1 MIERK
6 IIIASIVSKEFLQ
19 QVSAVWS
26 TQYFESNVPKKLG
39 QWIIEYFQE
48 FNDAPGREIE
58 NIFYEKIRKANFSK
72 ELAEE
77 IEQDILPSLSQ
88 EYEDSEINIPHL
100 VKLTKKYFSE
110 RKLLIHSQSIQ
121 ALVEKGDI
129 AEAEKMAIE
138 FIPLDT
144 STNNLSNFILS
155 LSQIRR
161 QKREPAAILVKSWLK
176 TGECTIL
183 YGSYGS
189 GKSLLSI
196 LLAYWLGM
204 EAPEDFDIG
213 EWEVRHGTG
222 TLYIDG
228 ELGEAEMQERIEQ
241 FEWMGDQERQFRM
254 RVLSIPEYQMAT
266 EDSFYLGDRKNQ
278 LKIIE
283 WLKDHPNYKLI
294 VLDSVSTLFGLV
306 EENDNSEWSNK
317 INPFLRDLRA
327 LGVACLLLHHAGKD
341 GKKGLRGASAM
352 GAMAHNIFRLS
363 NHEGKNVDDGE
374 AWFTISKDKQRSAG
388 FSFKRFSL
396 KFTQD
401 EEAHKTQW
409 RVTKNTDV

>member
-6 IIIASIVSKEFLQ
+6 IIITGIVSKEFLQ
-19 QVSAVWS
+19 QVSAIWNN
-26 TQYFESNVPKKLG
+26 QYFESNVAKKLG

-48 FNDAPGREIE
+48 FNEAPGREIE
-58 NIFYEKIRKANFSK
+58 NIFYEKTRDSKFSK

-88 EYEDSEINIPHL
+88 EYEDSEINISHL
-100 VKLTKKYFSE
+100 VKLTKKYFNE

-121 ALVEKGDI
+121 ALVEKGELP
-129 AEAEKMAIE
+129 EAEKMAIE
-138 FIPLDT
+138 FVPLDI
-144 STNNLSNFILS
+144 SSNNLSNFILS
-155 LSQIRR
+155 ISQIRR
-161 QKREPAAILVKSWLK
+161 KKRKPTTVLLKSWLR
-176 TGECTIL
+176 TSQGTIL
-183 YGSYGS
+183 YGNYGS
-189 GKSLLSI
+189 GKSLLS
-196 LLAYWLGM
+196 LLIAYVLGL
-204 EAPEDFDIG
+204 ENHEDYDIG
-213 EWEVRHGTG
+213 EWTVRHPTG

-228 ELGEAEMQERIEQ
+228 EIGEQEMDERIAS
-241 FEWMGDQERQFRM
+241 FEWMGDQQRQYRL

-266 EDSFYLGDRKNQ
+266 EDSFYLSDRKNQ

-317 INPFLRDLRA
+317 LNPFLRDLRA
-327 LGVACLLLHHAGKD
+327 LDVAWLLLHHAGKD

-352 GAMAHNIFRLS
+352 GAMPHNIFRLT
-363 NHEGKNVDDGE
+363 NHPDKNVDDGE
-374 AWFTISKDKQRSAG
+374 AWFTISKDKKRSAG
-388 FSFKRFSL
+388 KSFKRFSL

-401 EEAHKTQW
+401 EETHKTDW
-409 RVTKNTDV
+409 KVTKNEGS